1 MAKILVTGA
10 TGQLGKVVVDE
21 LISNSSA
28 TDIAVLVRDPAKAAH
43 WQAQGVTV
51 LQGDYSDYPSL
62 VAAFK
67 GIDKL
72 YFISSNSM
80 TGRIAHHTH
89 VLNAAVAAKV
99 GHVFFTSAHRK
110 TEDGSSPVAFIV
122 NEYLETEKLLKE
134 TGITYTLLLH
144 ALYADVLPGFLGD
157 KVLEYGMISLPA
169 GAGKAAYATREDLGI
184 AGARLLLSSGHE
196 NKSYTLAGN
205 KATSFEELAA
215 IFTALSGKEVKYVA
229 AAPGAFTAQLV
240 QAGVPVEYAQ
250 AVTAFAEAIGAGEFD
265 LPDNTLA
272 DILGR
277 EPESMKNY
285 VAKAFSL

>member
-21 LISNSSA
+21 LISNTSA
-28 TDIAVLVRDPAKAAH
+28 ADIAVLVRDPAKAAH
-43 WQAQGVTV
+43 WQEQGVTV
-51 LQGDYSDYPSL
+51 LQGDYDDYPSL
-62 VAAFK
+62 VAAFR

-80 TGRIAHHTH
+80 TGRTAQHTQ
-89 VLNAAVAAKV
+89 VVNAAVEAKV
-99 GHVFFTSAHRK
+99 DHIFFTSVHRK

-157 KVLEYGMISLPA
+157 KVLEYGMISMPA

-184 AGARLLLSSGHE
+184 AGARLLLSNGHE
-196 NKSYTLAGN
+196 NKSYTLAAN
-205 KATSFEELAA
+205 KATSFDELAA
-215 IFTALSGKEVKYVA
+215 IFTELSGKEVKYVSPTA
-229 AAPGAFTAQLV
+229 EDFTAQLV
-240 QAGVPVEYAQ
+240 QAGVPVEYVHV
-250 AVTAFAEAIGAGEFD
+250 VTAFAEAIGTGEFD
-265 LPDNTLA
+265 LPDNTLG

-277 EPESMKNY
+277 EPESMKSY
-285 VAKAFSL
+285 VAKAFGL

>member
-10 TGQLGKVVVDE
+10 TGQLGKVVVEE
-21 LISNSSA
+21 LISNGSVA
-28 TDIAVLVRDPAKAAH
+28 DIAVLVRDPAKAAH
-43 WQAQGVTV
+43 WQARGVRV
-51 LQGDYSDYPSL
+51 FQGDYNDYASL
-62 VAAFK
+62 LAAFE

-72 YFISSNSM
+72 YFISSNDIA
-80 TGRIAHHTH
+80 GRSAQHTR
-89 VLNAAVAAKV
+89 VVNAAVEAKV
-99 GHVFFTSAHRK
+99 GHVFFTSVHRK
-110 TEDGSSPVAFIV
+110 TEDGSSPATFIV
-122 NEYLETEKLLKE
+122 NEYLQTERQLKE
-134 TGITYTLLLH
+134 AGITYTLLLH

-169 GAGKAAYATREDLGI
+169 GTGKAAYATREDLGI

-215 IFTALSGKEVKYVA
+215 IFTELSGKEVKYVA
-229 AAPGAFTAQLV
+229 AEPGAFTAQLV
-240 QAGVPVEYAQ
+240 QAGAPVEYVHI
-250 AVTAFAEAIGAGEFD
+250 VTALTEAIGAGEFD

-277 EPESMKNY
+277 EPASMKSY